1 VTTGAYTPLP
11 DAPPVERSIAGD
23 MLKRGALLAPVAI
36 GIAAVL
42 GGGDVAASVAYG
54 IAIVLANLALSAVML
69 GWAAK
74 QTPTIL
80 MMVAL
85 GGFFV
90 RMGIVTLAILAVKDQ
105 DWVVLW
111 PMGVAVLVASLG
123 LLFWETRYVS
133 ASMAFPGLKPNAPK
147 GA

>member
-1 VTTGAYTPLP
+1 MSTGAFTPLP
-11 DAPPVERSIAGD
+11 DAPPVERSIAVD
-23 MLKRGALLAPVAI
+23 MLRRGALVAPLAVAL
-36 GIAAVL
+36 AAVL

-80 MMVAL
+80 MTVAL

-90 RMGIVTLAILAVKDQ
+90 RMGVVTLAILAVKDQ

-111 PMGVAVLVASLG
+111 PMGVAVLAASLG

-133 ASMAFPGLKPNAPK
+133 ASLAFPGLKPTSK

>member
-1 VTTGAYTPLP
+1 VSSFEPLP
-11 DAPPVERSIAGD
+11 EAPPVEKAIALD
-23 MLKRGALLAPVAI
+23 MVKRGLPLAPVAVVA
-36 GIAAVL
+36 AAVF

-54 IAIVLANLALSAVML
+54 IAIVLANLLLSALML
-69 GWAAK
+69 GWAAR

-90 RMGIVTLAILAVKDQ
+90 RMGIVTVAILAVKDQ
-105 DWVVLW
+105 DWVALTPLAVS
-111 PMGVAVLVASLG
+111 VLVASLG
-123 LLFWETRYVS
+123 LLFWELRYVS
-133 ASMAFPGLKPNAPK
+133 LSFTYPGLKPTSSSQ

>member
-1 VTTGAYTPLP
+1 MTAFTPLP
-11 DAPPVERSIAGD
+11 EAPPVERSIAFD
-23 MLKRGALLAPVAI
+23 MLKRGAVVAPVAI
-36 GIAAVL
+36 AAAALL

-90 RMGIVTLAILAVKDQ
+90 RMGIVTLAIVAVKDQ

-133 ASMAFPGLKPNAPK
+133 ASMAFPGLKPTSK

>member
-1 VTTGAYTPLP
+1 MTSYAPLP
-11 DAPPVERSIAGD
+11 EAPPVERSIAFD
-23 MLKRGALLAPVAI
+23 MLKRGALVAPVAI
-36 GIAAVL
+36 VVAAIF
-42 GGGDVAASVAYG
+42 GGADVAASVAYG
-54 IAIVLANLALSAVML
+54 IAIVLANLLLSAVML
-69 GWAAK
+69 GWAAR

-133 ASMAFPGLKPNAPK
+133 ASMAFPGLKPTSK

>member
-1 VTTGAYTPLP
+1 MRTDPFAPLP
-11 DAPPVERSIAGD
+11 EAPAVETSIAFD
-23 MLKRGALLAPVAI
+23 MAKRGAFVAPVAV
-36 GIAAVL
+36 A
-42 GGGDVAASVAYG
+42 VAALVGGADLAASIAYG
-54 IAIVLANLALSAVML
+54 LAIVLVNLVLSALML

-90 RMGIVTLAILAVKDQ
+90 RMGLVTVAIVAVRHAR
-105 DWVVLW
+105 WVVLT
-111 PMGVAVLVASLG
+111 PMAVAVLVASLG

-133 ASMAFPGLKPNAPK
+133 ASLAFPGLKPPK

>member
-1 VTTGAYTPLP
+1 MSSFTPLP
-11 DAPPVERSIAGD
+11 EAPAVEKAIALD
-23 MLKRGALLAPVAI
+23 MVKRGLPLAPVAVI
-36 GIAAVL
+36 LAAVL

-54 IAIVLANLALSAVML
+54 ISIVLVNLLLSALML
-69 GWAAK
+69 GWAAR

-90 RMGIVTLAILAVKDQ
+90 RMGIVTAAILAVKDQ
-105 DWVVLW
+105 AWVALT
-111 PMGVAVLVASLG
+111 PLAVAVLVASLG
-123 LLFWETRYVS
+123 LLFWELRYVS
-133 ASMAFPGLKPNAPK
+133 LSFAYPGLKPNSK

>member
-1 VTTGAYTPLP
+1 MTANAFTPLP
-11 DAPPVERSIAGD
+11 EAPPVERSIAVD
-23 MLKRGALLAPVAI
+23 MLKRGALVAPVAV
-36 GIAAVL
+36 GVAALL

-133 ASMAFPGLKPNAPK
+133 ASLAFPGLKPTSK

>member
-1 VTTGAYTPLP
+1 VSSFTPLP
-11 DAPPVERSIAGD
+11 EAPAVEKAIALD
-23 MLKRGALLAPVAI
+23 MVKRGLPLAPVAVI
-36 GIAAVL
+36 LAAVL

-54 IAIVLANLALSAVML
+54 ISIVLVNLLLSALML
-69 GWAAK
+69 GWAAR

-90 RMGIVTLAILAVKDQ
+90 RMGIVTAAILAVKDQ
-105 DWVVLW
+105 AWVALT
-111 PMGVAVLVASLG
+111 PLAVAVLVASLG
-123 LLFWETRYVS
+123 LLFWELRYVS
-133 ASMAFPGLKPNAPK
+133 LSFAYPGLKPNSK

>member
-1 VTTGAYTPLP
+1 VTANAFTPLP
-11 DAPPVERSIAGD
+11 EAPPVERSIAVD
-23 MLKRGALLAPVAI
+23 MLKRGALVAPVAI
-36 GIAAVL
+36 GVAALL

-133 ASMAFPGLKPNAPK
+133 ASMAFPGLKPTSK

>member
-1 VTTGAYTPLP
+1 MTANAFTPLP
-11 DAPPVERSIAGD
+11 EAPPVERSIAVD
-23 MLKRGALLAPVAI
+23 MLKRGALVAPVAI
-36 GIAAVL
+36 GVAALL

-133 ASMAFPGLKPNAPK
+133 ASMAFPGLKPTSK

>member
-1 VTTGAYTPLP
+1 VSSFTPLP
-11 DAPPVERSIAGD
+11 EAPPVEKAIALD
-23 MLKRGALLAPVAI
+23 MVKRALPLAPVAVVV
-36 GIAAVL
+36 AAVF

-54 IAIVLANLALSAVML
+54 IAIVLANLLLSALML
-69 GWAAK
+69 GWAAR

-90 RMGIVTLAILAVKDQ
+90 RMGIVTVAIVAVKDQ
-105 DWVVLW
+105 DWVALTPLAVS
-111 PMGVAVLVASLG
+111 VLVASLG
-123 LLFWETRYVS
+123 LLFWELRYVS
-133 ASMAFPGLKPNAPK
+133 LSFTYPGLKPTSSSQ

>member
-1 VTTGAYTPLP
+1 MTANAFTPLP
-11 DAPPVERSIAGD
+11 EAPPVERSIAVD
-23 MLKRGALLAPVAI
+23 MLKRGALVAPVAI
-36 GIAAVL
+36 GVAALL

-133 ASMAFPGLKPNAPK
+133 ASLAFPGLKPTSK